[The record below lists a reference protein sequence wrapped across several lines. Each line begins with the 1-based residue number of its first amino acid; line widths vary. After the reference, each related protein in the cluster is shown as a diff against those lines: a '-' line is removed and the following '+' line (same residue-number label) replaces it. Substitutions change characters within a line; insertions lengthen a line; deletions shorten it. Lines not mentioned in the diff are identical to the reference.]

1 MTQFSNLR
9 AFAPWRDKFFN
20 SRIRFA
26 VVFIM
31 RRFFLCV
38 LFLFLGTS
46 LGSAAE
52 QERRGKP
59 SIWVD
64 GESGYID
71 PVLDQLGRALTQ
83 LADKAQPSVVDIR
96 VRLEPAPP
104 ATKGDAPAP
113 PAKGEPPAP
122 RSKRGSGFIISAD
135 GYILTANHVV
145 SGGVDLEVR
154 LPNRQRIGA
163 KVIATD
169 SVVDLAIIKVDK
181 PQSLTVLP
189 LGDSDSLRVGEP
201 VMAIGYPNPAA
212 SDGTSS
218 LGVIGWSTKSE
229 RNSLGFD
236 LIQTDAGASPGVSGG
251 PLINMRGHVVGM
263 ITRASPRGHIGFAVP
278 INIIK
283 TVMPRLLD
291 GEKIAWGWLGVR
303 TADVTGEVA
312 ESSGLSPLR
321 GVLISSVLPGHA
333 AESAGVLS
341 NDIILAVNGIE
352 VDSPREFS
360 RMIGGSEA
368 GQELTLKIFRKG
380 ETLQLKARLGT
391 RPRTEKPEG

>member
-1 MTQFSNLR
+1 LRLR
-9 AFAPWRDKFFN
+9 AFAGENLEFLLSTLTNFMIMPM
-20 SRIRFA
+20 
-26 VVFIM
+26 M
-31 RRFFLCV
+31 RRLFLCG
-38 LFLFLGTS
+38 LFLFLVAT
-46 LGSAAE
+46 LGFTAE
-52 QERRGKP
+52 QGRAGKP

-64 GESGYID
+64 GDGGHID

-104 ATKGDAPAP
+104 AKGDAPMP

-122 RSKRGSGFIISAD
+122 RSKRGSGFINSAD

-181 PQSLTVLP
+181 PQSLIVLP
-189 LGDSDSLRVGEP
+189 LGDSDSLKVGEP
-201 VMAIGYPNPAA
+201 VMAMGYPNPTA

-283 TVMPRLLD
+283 TVVPRLLE

-303 TADVTGEVA
+303 TADVTSEVA

-380 ETLQLKARLGT
+380 ETLELTVRLGT
-391 RPRTEKPEG
+391 RPITERREG